1 MNKQTIVCCGGQH
14 GPGSGMG
21 IVPENA
27 HFHNSETDF
36 PQRER
41 KKIVYREKKLVV
53 QKEKK
58 EAPVLIL
65 HQIPT
70 KHTEHVH
77 MQLSPVLVM

>member
-27 HFHNSETDF
+27 HFHSSETDF
-36 PQRER
+36 PQR
-41 KKIVYREKKLVV
+41 KKLVV
-53 QKEKK
+53 QKKKEKK

-70 KHTEHVH
+70 KHTERVH
-77 MQLSPVLVM
+77 MQLSPVSVM